1 METNF
6 ITAIL
11 IVATAKNSQFT
22 AHRMCEQIANYV
34 GRLNCEIDDE
44 VAMIRY
50 EGVLSK
56 ENKNKLQNVAKN
68 NAFTLLFLEAE
79 EDTDWIKD
87 ETIHVPSKSEMRE
100 LLFMETEFK

>member
-11 IVATAKNSQFT
+11 VIATAKNSQFT

-34 GRLNCEIDDE
+34 GRLNCETNDE

-50 EGVLSK
+50 EGILSK
-56 ENKNKLQNVAKN
+56 ENKNKLQDVAKN

-79 EDTDWIKD
+79 EDTDWVKD

-100 LLFMETEFK
+100 HLFMKEI

>member
-11 IVATAKNSQFT
+11 VMATNKNSQLT
-22 AHRMCEQIANYV
+22 AHKVCEQIANYV
-34 GRLNCEIDDE
+34 GRLNCEINDE
-44 VAMIRY
+44 VAMVRY
-50 EGVLSK
+50 EGVLSS
-56 ENKNKLQNVAKN
+56 ENKNKLQEVAKN

-79 EDTDWIKD
+79 DDTNWIKD

-100 LLFMETEFK
+100 HLSWN